1 MKLYKT
7 PRGPLVEEGAQLF
20 LLDDHQWDDLVAA
33 PGLAERLRRLL
44 ESRPALSSSAPPPE
58 ADCLAPIGAQEVWAA
73 GVTYFRSRDARIEE
87 SKEAGGGDFYARVYE
102 AERPEL
108 FFKAT
113 PFRVR
118 GPGQPVRIRRDA
130 RWSVPEPELALVI
143 SAAGTVEGFT
153 VGNDMSSRD
162 IEGEN
167 PLYLPQAKVY
177 DGCCGLGPAVLVSD
191 GAIFVERTI
200 HLVIRRA
207 GAAVFEATT
216 SLARLKR
223 RPEELVAWLYRESS
237 FPHGCVLLT
246 GTGIVPPNDFTLEPG
261 DEVAI
266 TIDGI
271 GTLRNPVER
280 AGGA

>member
-1 MKLYKT
+1 LKLYKT
-7 PRGPLVEEGAQLF
+7 TRGPVVEEDGQF
-20 LLDDHQWDDLVAA
+20 LALEGQHWDDLVAA
-33 PGLAERLRRLL
+33 PGLGPRLRAALAGGSSL
-44 ESRPALSSSAPPPE
+44 ASPPAES
-58 ADCLAPIGAQEVWAA
+58 DCLAPIGAQEVWAA
-73 GVTYFRSRDARIEE
+73 GVTYYRSRDARIEE

-113 PFRVR
+113 AFRVR
-118 GPGQPVRIRRDA
+118 GPGQPLRIRRDA
-130 RWSVPEPELALVI
+130 RWSVPEPELALIV

-177 DGCCGLGPAVLVSD
+177 DGCCGLGPSVLVAE
-191 GAIFVERTI
+191 GAVFVERDI
-200 HLVIRRA
+200 SLDIRRA
-207 GAAVFEATT
+207 EATVFEAKT
-216 SLARLKR
+216 SLSRLKR

-261 DEVAI
+261 DEVRI

-271 GTLRNPVER
+271 GTLRNPVMR
-280 AGGA
+280 ASGA

>member
-1 MKLYKT
+1 M
-7 PRGPLVEEGAQLF
+7 
-20 LLDDHQWDDLVAA
+20 
-33 PGLAERLRRLL
+33 
-44 ESRPALSSSAPPPE
+44 
-58 ADCLAPIGAQEVWAA
+58 WAA
-73 GVTYFRSRDARIEE
+73 GVTYYRSRDARIEE

-118 GPGQPVRIRRDA
+118 GPGQPLRIRRDA
-130 RWSVPEPELALVI
+130 RWSVPEPELALVV

-261 DEVAI
+261 DEVGI